1 VTTISSLL
9 GQSTSVSYLGIE
21 ENENTLNMSCQQQQQ
36 LTMALAIASM
46 AARIQDRIHDSWMFL
61 PRAVSLKSVQLLL
74 LYFDNFL
81 FIFHLHLNQFYHL
94 IYRQK
99 KLWDFFSI

>member
-1 VTTISSLL
+1 VTTISSL
-9 GQSTSVSYLGIE
+9 GQSSSVTYLGIE
-21 ENENTLNMSCQQQQQ
+21 ENENTLNMSCKHQQQ
-36 LTMALAIASM
+36 LTMALAM
-46 AARIQDRIHDSWMFL
+46 AARIQDQNHDSWLFL

-94 IYRQK
+94 IYRHRELCK
-99 KLWDFFSI
+99 SFLI